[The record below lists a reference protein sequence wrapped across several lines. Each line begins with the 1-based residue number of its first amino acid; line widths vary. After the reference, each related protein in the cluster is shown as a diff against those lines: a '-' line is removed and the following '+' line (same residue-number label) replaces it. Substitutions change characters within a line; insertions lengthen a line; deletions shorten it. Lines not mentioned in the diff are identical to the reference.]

1 LICDLR
7 KGFPITGQNQ
17 DTTSSPGRLTPGGD
31 FEQLSPYLTAFMGQQ
46 FNKHIKKKRR
56 VAYLKRKKARIKAA
70 IGKK

>member
-1 LICDLR
+1 M
-7 KGFPITGQNQ
+7 
-17 DTTSSPGRLTPGGD
+17 TPGGD
-31 FEQLSPYLTAFMGQQ
+31 FEQLAAHLTAFMGQQ